1 MASFGEDGESGGCSD
16 GSSWQLLHKSGQIV
30 SFPKSL
36 NISVKDYFVT
46 SLVPLLSKD
55 IVTNQSLHAF
65 SVRVMVKS
73 WNPSV
78 QSSSSKM
85 KVGSKMTFL

>member
-1 MASFGEDGESGGCSD
+1 MQRSLFLAAAAQK
-16 GSSWQLLHKSGQIV
+16 WANRLLSQV
-30 SFPKSL
+30 SERKCERL
-36 NISVKDYFVT
+36 LCHMT

-65 SVRVMVKS
+65 SVRATVKS